1 MKKSLK
7 VIGIVFIIIAILFVL
22 AWIWASGLKE
32 DQEETKKTMK
42 LVLDS
47 YENFNNRVEEFSNYR
62 NKFYE
67 MKEDLFLETL
77 GEKADEW
84 NDFIVKYADSISEVE
99 KSSKN
104 LKENCEIKY
113 GDVNTNS
120 KCTAFKA
127 NYEAAHN
134 YYISDIKLYND
145 LIDDYDKWNKEEDN
159 KYPEVKK
166 GTYPVYKK
174 YIDFDKDGEYFGKEE
189 VSSNER

>member
-7 VIGIVFIIIAILFVL
+7 VIGIVFIIIAILFVC

-32 DQEETKKTMK
+32 DQKETKKTMK

-47 YENFNNRVEEFSNYR
+47 YDNFNNRVEEFSDYR

-77 GEKADEW
+77 SEQALEW
-84 NDFIVKYADSISEVE
+84 NKFIKEYADTISEVE

-104 LKENCEIKY
+104 LKKNCQIKY

-120 KCTAFKA
+120 KCTTFKA
-127 NYEAAHN
+127 NYEAANN
-134 YYISDIKLYND
+134 Y
-145 LIDDYDKWNKEEDN
+145 
-159 KYPEVKK
+159 
-166 GTYPVYKK
+166 
-174 YIDFDKDGEYFGKEE
+174 
-189 VSSNER
+189 

>member
-84 NDFIVKYADSISEVE
+84 NDFMGKYADSISEVE

>member
-7 VIGIVFIIIAILFVL
+7 VIGIVFVIIAILFVL

-32 DQEETKKTMK
+32 DQKETKKTMK

-47 YENFNNRVEEFSNYR
+47 YDNFNNRVEEFSNYR

-84 NDFIVKYADSISEVE
+84 NEFMVKYADSISEVE

-104 LKENCEIKY
+104 LKKNCEIKY

-134 YYISDIKLYND
+134 YYISDVKLYNE
-145 LIDDYDKWNKEEDN
+145 LIDDYNKWNSEEGN
-159 KYPEVKK
+159 KYPKVEK
-166 GTYPVYKK
+166 GKYSVYKK
-174 YIDFDKDGEYFGKEE
+174 YIDFDKDGEFFGKEE
-189 VSSNER
+189 VSSNE

>member
-32 DQEETKKTMK
+32 DQKETKKTMK

-47 YENFNNRVEEFSNYR
+47 YENFNNRVEEFSNFR

-67 MKEDLFLETL
+67 MKEDLYLETL
-77 GEKADEW
+77 NDKAEEW
-84 NDFIVKYADSISEVE
+84 NNFIKEYADAITEVE

-104 LKENCEIKY
+104 LKSNCKIKY

-127 NYEAAHN
+127 NYEAANN

-145 LIDDYDKWNKEEDN
+145 LIDDYEKWDKEEGGN
-159 KYPEVKK
+159 HAKVEK
-166 GTYPVYKK
+166 GSYPVYKK
-174 YIDFDKDGEYFGKEE
+174 YIDFDNDGEYFGKEE
-189 VSSNER
+189 AEKNE

>member
-77 GEKADEW
+77 GENAEEW
-84 NDFIVKYADSISEVE
+84 NDCIVKYADSISEVE

>member
-7 VIGIVFIIIAILFVL
+7 VIGIVLVIIIILFIL
-22 AWIWASGLKE
+22 AWMWASGLKE
-32 DQEETKKTMK
+32 DQKETKKTMK

-62 NKFYE
+62 NKYYE

-77 GEKADEW
+77 GENADEW

-104 LKENCEIKY
+104 LKKNCEIKY

-120 KCTAFKA
+120 KCTSFKA

-145 LIDDYDKWNKEEDN
+145 LIDDYNKWNSEEDN
-159 KYPEVKK
+159 KYSEVKK
-166 GTYPVYKK
+166 GSYPVYKK

-189 VSSNER
+189 VGSDER

>member
-7 VIGIVFIIIAILFVL
+7 VIGVVFIIIAILFVL

-77 GEKADEW
+77 GENAEEW

>member
-7 VIGIVFIIIAILFVL
+7 VIGTVFIIIAILFVL

-32 DQEETKKTMK
+32 DQVETKKTMK

-77 GEKADEW
+77 GENAEEW

>member
-7 VIGIVFIIIAILFVL
+7 VIGIVFIIIVILFVL

-32 DQEETKKTMK
+32 DQKETKKTMK

-47 YENFNNRVEEFSNYR
+47 YDNFNNRVEEFSDFR

-77 GEKADEW
+77 SEKASEW
-84 NDFIVKYADSISEVE
+84 NDFMDKYAESISEVE
-99 KSSKN
+99 KASSN

-134 YYISDIKLYND
+134 YYISDIKLYNG
-145 LIDDYDKWNKEEDN
+145 LIDDYNKWNSEEGG
-159 KYPEVKK
+159 KYSQVEK
-166 GTYPVYKK
+166 GKYPVYKK

-189 VSSNER
+189 AEKNE

>member
-7 VIGIVFIIIAILFVL
+7 VIGIVFIIIAILFVC

-32 DQEETKKTMK
+32 DQKETKKTMK

-47 YENFNNRVEEFSNYR
+47 YDNFNNRVEEFSDYR

-77 GEKADEW
+77 SEQALEW
-84 NDFIVKYADSISEVE
+84 NKFIKEYANAISEVE

-104 LKENCEIKY
+104 LKKNCQIKY

-120 KCTAFKA
+120 KCTTFKA
-127 NYEAAHN
+127 NYEAANN
-134 YYISDIKLYND
+134 YYISDIKLYNE
-145 LIDDYDKWNKEEDN
+145 LIDDYDKWNKEEGG
-159 KYPEVKK
+159 KYSQVEK
-166 GTYPVYKK
+166 GSYPVYKK
-174 YIDFDKDGEYFGKEE
+174 YIDFDGDGEYFGKEE
-189 VSSNER
+189 AEKNE

>member
-7 VIGIVFIIIAILFVL
+7 VIGVVFIIIAILFVL

-77 GEKADEW
+77 GENAEEW
-84 NDFIVKYADSISEVE
+84 NDFMGKYADSISEVE

>member
-77 GEKADEW
+77 GENAEEW
-84 NDFIVKYADSISEVE
+84 NDFMGKYADSISEVE